1 MGMPRYVARRKKTG
15 TPMIGA
21 MRRIQKTS
29 FRSCLIKTS
38 SCAIFLGIVI
48 FFRKSRNTTE
58 YRLSQLLRF
67 CESRSRKEPMGLA
80 GL

>member
-1 MGMPRYVARRKKTG
+1 
-15 TPMIGA
+15 MIGA
-21 MRRIQKTS
+21 MSRIQNTS

-48 FFRKSRNTTE
+48 FFRKSRNTTD

-67 CESRSRKEPMGLA
+67 CEASSRNR
-80 GL
+80 